1 MVSKLI
7 FFWFRENEFR
17 ILNESVAEKFHILL
31 RKHLLWFIG
40 LLSLFENHFY
50 RRIGAHFLIWYVR
63 NRDHPLK
70 TSANFHEFWPLPPNV
85 GSFLLLLSVCKFGQF
100 LIPSPPRN
108 VKVLSFKN
116 GWSSN
121 TTWNTSI
128 SKCSRKPQNLRI
140 RPFVSCA
147 LFCQLKAFLWL
158 WVRWK

>member
-1 MVSKLI
+1 MFSKLI

-70 TSANFHEFWPLPPNV
+70 TSANVHDFWPLPPNV

-100 LIPSPPRN
+100 LIPSPQEMLKSCLLKMDGPVILPEILPSQSVLENPRIC
-108 VKVLSFKN
+108 VSDHLLVAHY
-116 GWSSN
+116 
-121 TTWNTSI
+121 
-128 SKCSRKPQNLRI
+128 
-140 RPFVSCA
+140 FVN
-147 LFCQLKAFLWL
+147 
-158 WVRWK
+158 